1 MPTVVR
7 WQTMLKKRKTYRI
20 VIGLFVVL
28 LLSGSVMILLDKK
41 LTGVFLHIAEVKA
54 VQLVNEAVQAS
65 LQEEKLTGNIN
76 YHELIVVHKDNEGGI
91 TLIRADALAVNK
103 FASNISV
110 SVQRALDNLRRQ
122 SFRIPLGQ
130 VLDIPVFSNKGPK
143 LKYSVMQ
150 VGSVRFT
157 TSDSF
162 ETAGI
167 NQTRHTIYL
176 NLEITVRIV
185 ASSKS
190 VEKIVSIKMPLT
202 ESIIVGRIPET
213 FITFSNG
220 ILGRELI
227 K

>member
-1 MPTVVR
+1 MAAA
-7 WQTMLKKRKTYRI
+7 
-20 VIGLFVVL
+20 GLFSVL
-28 LLSGSVMILLDKK
+28 LLFCGVTIFLDRK
-41 LTGVFLHIAEVKA
+41 LTGVFLNIAEVKA
-54 VQLVNEAVQAS
+54 IQLVNEAVQAS
-65 LQEEKLTGNIN
+65 FQGEKLTGNIN
-76 YHELIVVHKDNEGGI
+76 YHELIVVHKDNDGVI
-91 TLIRADALAVNK
+91 TLVQADALAVNT

-110 SVQRALDNLRRQ
+110 SVQRSLDDMRRQ

-167 NQTRHTIYL
+167 NQTKHTIYL

-190 VEKIVSIKMPLT
+190 SEKMVSIRMPLA

-213 FITFSNG
+213 FITIPNG
-220 ILGRELI
+220 IIGRELLR
-227 K
+227 